1 MTAFIGIA
9 KNRNLSFIEVESLIN
24 LFDQPILLVDQ
35 DDEIALVNS
44 ALIELIAFTKQEV
57 IRTPLRSLIV
67 EERSKKGKIQY
78 KVLRKNRSAVEV
90 ELKREFLDDNQ
101 RWKIYSII
109 KKNEQDFQ
117 NYEELKSILH
127 PAAALMETREKS
139 FSEFCEKG
147 LNIFDQVFH
156 FDLLSIYVEHGEEFL
171 LSDFENQKLIDLPEK
186 YTAQELK
193 SVSTYHLWQQGNRAI
208 NQLQRSI
215 REQHINTLIVQRFHT
230 EKNEDAILIAGW
242 GDYIRDDSLIEIVEE
257 FMGLFEYGTALYEQ
271 KTVHTDIESDVERTR
286 KTLQSLTEAVDE
298 GVIYLDGKKGILEVN
313 QNMEKLLGYSQWEAQ
328 ALDVDSYLVSDPKL
342 TTVFMDTFEERKALN
357 ENFLTVRRRDGGKE
371 PVRVCVIPLDE
382 GDSDAQFIIL
392 VKSTREVDGLKKNL
406 KELEHQAVL
415 GNSVARF
422 AHEVRNPINNM
433 MTGLQTLQSLVGENE
448 TQTDM
453 ITRMM
458 NDCMRLN
465 HLMDSILSY
474 AKPIE
479 NNLRPINLDLL
490 VKNAIEKWD
499 AKLARNNVKMVYQC
513 EENLPEI
520 LGDLSSL
527 ERVFINLISNAVD
540 AMKKQNGGTLAI
552 KIEKENEKTI
562 DVNVSDTGPGIP
574 EEILKNLF
582 TPFVSFSLKGTGLG
596 LAISKEIIAVHKG
609 EISVESFPGGTVFH
623 ISLPI
628 KEGE

>member
-1 MTAFIGIA
+1 MTAFIDLV
-9 KNRNLSFIEVESLIN
+9 KNKNLSFIEVESLIN

-67 EERSKKGKIQY
+67 EERSEKGKILY
-78 KVLRKNRSAVEV
+78 KVLRKNRSAMEI
-90 ELKREFLDDNQ
+90 EINREFLDDKQ
-101 RWKIYSII
+101 RWKIYTII

-117 NYEELKSILH
+117 NYEELKAILH
-127 PAAALMETREKS
+127 PAAALIETREKS

-156 FDLLSIYVEHGEEFL
+156 FDLLSIYIEQDEEFI
-171 LSDFENQKLIDLPEK
+171 LSGFSNQKLMEMPEK
-186 YTAQELK
+186 IPVQELK
-193 SVSTYHLWQQGNRAI
+193 SVSEYHLWQQGNRAI
-208 NQLQRSI
+208 NQLQRSA
-215 REQHINTLIVQRFHT
+215 REKQINTLIVQRFHT
-230 EKNEDAILIAGW
+230 DRNENAILIAGW

-271 KTVHTDIESDVERTR
+271 KTVHTDIESDVERIK

-298 GVIYLDGKKGILEVN
+298 GVIYLDGEKGILEIN

-328 ALDVDSYLVSDPKL
+328 ALDVDSYLVSEPSL
-342 TTVFMDTFEERKALN
+342 TTVFKDTFEERKAIN

-371 PVRVCVIPLDE
+371 PVRVCVIPLNE
-382 GDSDAQFIIL
+382 ENSDMQFIIL
-392 VKSTREVDGLKKNL
+392 VKSTREVDGLKRNL
-406 KELEHQAVL
+406 KELEHQAAL
-415 GNSVARF
+415 GKSVATF

-448 TQTDM
+448 MQIDM

-474 AKPIE
+474 AKPLE
-479 NNLRPINLDLL
+479 NKLKPINLNLL
-490 VKNAIEKWD
+490 VKNTLDKWD
-499 AKLARNNVKMVYQC
+499 AKLVRNNVKMVYQC
-513 EENLPEI
+513 EEDLPEI
-520 LGDLSSL
+520 LGDLRSL
-527 ERVFINLISNAVD
+527 EQVFTNLISNAVD
-540 AMKKQNGGTLAI
+540 AMKQQNGGTLAI
-552 KIEKENEKTI
+552 KIEKDKERSIK
-562 DVNVSDTGPGIP
+562 VNVSDTGPGIP

-596 LAISKEIIAVHKG
+596 LAISKEIIAAHYG

-623 ISLPI
+623 ITLPI

>member
-1 MTAFIGIA
+1 MTAFIDLV
-9 KNRNLSFIEVESLIN
+9 KNKNLSFIEVESLIN

-67 EERSKKGKIQY
+67 EERSEKGKILY
-78 KVLRKNRSAVEV
+78 KVLRKNRSAMEI
-90 ELKREFLDDNQ
+90 EINREFLDDKQ
-101 RWKIYSII
+101 RWKIYTII

-117 NYEELKSILH
+117 NYEELKAILH
-127 PAAALMETREKS
+127 PAAALIETREKS

-156 FDLLSIYVEHGEEFL
+156 FDLLSIYIEQDEEFI
-171 LSDFENQKLIDLPEK
+171 LSGFSNQKLMEMPEK
-186 YTAQELK
+186 IPVQELK
-193 SVSTYHLWQQGNRAI
+193 SVSEYHLWQQGNRAI
-208 NQLQRSI
+208 NQLQRSA
-215 REQHINTLIVQRFHT
+215 REKQINTLIVQRFHT
-230 EKNEDAILIAGW
+230 DRNENAILIAGW

-271 KTVHTDIESDVERTR
+271 KTVHTDIESDVERIK

-298 GVIYLDGKKGILEVN
+298 GVIYLDGEKGILEIN

-328 ALDVDSYLVSDPKL
+328 ALDVDSYLVSEPSL
-342 TTVFMDTFEERKALN
+342 TTVFKDTFEERKAIN

-371 PVRVCVIPLDE
+371 PVRVCVIPLNE
-382 GDSDAQFIIL
+382 ENSDMQFIIL
-392 VKSTREVDGLKKNL
+392 VKSTREVDGLKRNL
-406 KELEHQAVL
+406 KELEHQAAL
-415 GNSVARF
+415 GKSVATF

-448 TQTDM
+448 MQTDM

-474 AKPIE
+474 AKPLE
-479 NNLRPINLDLL
+479 NKLKPINLNLL
-490 VKNAIEKWD
+490 VKNTLDKWD
-499 AKLARNNVKMVYQC
+499 AKLVRNNVKMVYQC
-513 EENLPEI
+513 EEDLPEI
-520 LGDLSSL
+520 LGDLRSL
-527 ERVFINLISNAVD
+527 EQVFTNLISNAVD
-540 AMKKQNGGTLAI
+540 AMKQQNGGTLAI
-552 KIEKENEKTI
+552 KIEKDKERSIK
-562 DVNVSDTGPGIP
+562 VNVSDTGPGIP

-596 LAISKEIIAVHKG
+596 LAISKEIIAAHNG

-623 ISLPI
+623 ITLPI